1 VAICVV
7 CDVDFGTSF
16 LFSRDPSPL
25 LEMTTMTAWD
35 SATVLSKSS
44 VGRYA
49 ANVSPQ
55 WTVGDTAQGGYAVAL
70 LVKAIQQELSPAFP
84 DPLVR
89 LCVRDAYNHASEP
102 LIV

>member
-1 VAICVV
+1 
-7 CDVDFGTSF
+7 
-16 LFSRDPSPL
+16 
-25 LEMTTMTAWD
+25 MTTMTAWD
-35 SATVLSKSS
+35 SATVLAKIDA
-44 VGRYA
+44 GRYT

-84 DPLVR
+84 DPLVW
-89 LCVRDAYNHASEP
+89 LCVHDAYNHASEP